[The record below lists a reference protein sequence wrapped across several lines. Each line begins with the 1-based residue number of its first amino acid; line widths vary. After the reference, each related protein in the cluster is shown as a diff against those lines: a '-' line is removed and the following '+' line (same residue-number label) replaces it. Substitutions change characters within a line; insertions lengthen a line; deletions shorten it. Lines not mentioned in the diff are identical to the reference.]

1 MKTKNNVKEA
11 TRKLLA
17 SGLILVAVSISL
29 NAQNSEKLLTEAA
42 FYNGKALAMIDNT
55 IETYSA
61 PTGADVSASYL
72 ITETE
77 EALELEDW
85 MTDETSF
92 DVYPMSVQPE
102 PEEALNLEDW
112 MIDETYFNPFAFQVM
127 AETESELELE
137 NWMTSDEVWNL

>member
-1 MKTKNNVKEA
+1 MKTKNNVQKA
-11 TRKLLA
+11 IRKLLA
-17 SGLILVAVSISL
+17 SGLIVVAVSISL
-29 NAQNSEKLLTEAA
+29 NAQNSEKSLTEAA
-42 FYNGKALAMIDNT
+42 VYNGKALAMINNT

-61 PTGADVSASYL
+61 PTGADVNASYL
-72 ITETE
+72 INETE

-92 DVYPMSVQPE
+92 DVYPMSIQPE

-112 MIDETYFNPFAFQVM
+112 MIDEIYFNPTFQVM